1 VSEPVALDDI
11 DRRLVEALQ
20 LDGRA
25 SYADLAELVGLSPAA
40 TRLRVQRLLDAN
52 VVQVVGVTDPLA
64 LGYPV
69 MAALGVRVERNVR
82 EVADRIAAI
91 PGVIYVVFTSGSF
104 DLLVE
109 VICEDSS
116 RLLTVIDD
124 EIRGIADVRSV
135 ESFTYFGIHTH
146 RFVWGTR

>member
-1 VSEPVALDDI
+1 MIPLDPT
-11 DRRLVEALQ
+11 DRQLIEALQ
-20 LDGRA
+20 KDGRA
-25 SYADLAELVGLSPAA
+25 SYAELADLVGLSPAA
-40 TRLRVQRLLDAN
+40 TRLRVQRLLDAE

-69 MAALGVRVERNVR
+69 MAALGVRVDRNVR
-82 EVADRIAAI
+82 AVADHIAGI
-91 PGVIYVVFTSGSF
+91 NGVIYVVFTSGSF

-109 VICEDSS
+109 VLCEDSA
-116 RLLTVIDD
+116 RLLAVIDD
-124 EIRGIADVRSV
+124 EIRSVPDVRSV

>member
-1 VSEPVALDDI
+1 VIPLDPT
-11 DRRLVEALQ
+11 DRQLVEALQ
-20 LDGRA
+20 KDGRA
-25 SYADLAELVGLSPAA
+25 SYADLSDLVGLSPAA
-40 TRLRVQRLLDAN
+40 TRLRVQRLLDAG

-69 MAALGVRVERNVR
+69 MAALGVGVERNVR
-82 EVADRIAAI
+82 DVADRIAAI
-91 PGVIYVVFTSGSF
+91 DGVIYVVFTSGSF

-109 VICEDSS
+109 VVCEDSA
-116 RLLTVIDD
+116 RLLHVIHD
-124 EIRGIADVRSV
+124 EIRSIPDVRSV

>member
-1 VSEPVALDDI
+1 MNTPLSLDET

-20 LDGRA
+20 RDGRA
-25 SYADLAELVGLSPAA
+25 SYAELADLVELSPAA
-40 TRLRVQRLLDAN
+40 TRLRVQRLLDTG

-91 PGVIYVVFTSGSF
+91 PGIIYVVFTSGSF

-109 VICEDSS
+109 VLCEDTA
-116 RLLTVIDD
+116 RLLSVIDD
-124 EIRGIADVRSV
+124 EVRAIPDVRSV

-146 RFVWGTR
+146 RFVWGAR

>member
-1 VSEPVALDDI
+1 VTPLDPI
-11 DRRLVEALQ
+11 DRQLVEALQ
-20 LDGRA
+20 KDGRA
-25 SYADLAELVGLSPAA
+25 SYADLSELVGLSPAA
-40 TRLRVQRLLDAN
+40 TRLRVQRLLDAG

-69 MAALGVRVERNVR
+69 MAALGVGVERNVR
-82 EVADRIAAI
+82 DVADRIAAI
-91 PGVIYVVFTSGSF
+91 EGVIYVVFTSGSF

-109 VICEDSS
+109 VVCEDSA
-116 RLLTVIDD
+116 RLLHVIHD
-124 EIRGIADVRSV
+124 EIRSIPDVRSV

>member
-1 VSEPVALDDI
+1 MATPHLDDL
-11 DRRLVEALQ
+11 DRRLIEALQ
-20 LDGRA
+20 HDGRA
-25 SYADLAELVGLSPAA
+25 SYADLAELVSLSPAA
-40 TRLRVQRLLDAN
+40 TRLRVQRLLDAG

-82 EVADRIAAI
+82 EVADRIADIA
-91 PGVIYVVFTSGSF
+91 GVIYVVFTSGSF
-104 DLLVE
+104 DLLIE
-109 VICEDSS
+109 VLCEDSA

-124 EIRGIADVRSV
+124 EVRAIDGVRSV

-146 RFVWGTR
+146 RFVWGAR

>member
-124 EIRGIADVRSV
+124 EIRGITDVRSA

>member
-1 VSEPVALDDI
+1 MIPLDPT
-11 DRRLVEALQ
+11 DRQLVEALQ
-20 LDGRA
+20 KDGRA
-25 SYADLAELVGLSPAA
+25 SYADLSELVGLSPAA
-40 TRLRVQRLLDAN
+40 TRLRVQRLLDAG

-69 MAALGVRVERNVR
+69 MAALGVGVERNVR
-82 EVADRIAAI
+82 GVADRIATI
-91 PGVIYVVFTSGSF
+91 EGVIYVVFTSGSF

-109 VICEDSS
+109 VVCEDSA
-116 RLLTVIDD
+116 RLLHVIHD
-124 EIRGIADVRSV
+124 EIRSIPDVRSV